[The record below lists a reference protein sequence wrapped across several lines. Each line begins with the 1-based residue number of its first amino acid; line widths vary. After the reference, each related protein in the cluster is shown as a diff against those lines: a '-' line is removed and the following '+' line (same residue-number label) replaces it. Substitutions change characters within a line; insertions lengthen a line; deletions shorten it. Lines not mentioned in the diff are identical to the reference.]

1 MPYVCEGWNQ
11 GRRMSESAAFII
23 FWGSLTGG
31 AAGGAPC
38 RVAKPEG
45 ERLTRRQQQKMSVP
59 IAYRMEK
66 SEASALKLLLELPER
81 QRQA

>member
-23 FWGSLTGG
+23 FGGSLTGG

-45 ERLTRRQQQKMSVP
+45 EGLTYKAAAAEDERSNRLPDGEIGGLR
-59 IAYRMEK
+59 
-66 SEASALKLLLELPER
+66 SETPAGAP
-81 QRQA
+81 